1 MFSRVKPEIP
11 RSASNW
17 RSSWKV
23 ACLGASRMSGGP
35 SGAAASAAWI
45 SRRQRKVLPL
55 PAGPR
60 RKRAGTGNVSR
71 KGTKTQSK
79 KFEEIVKIRPH
90 FLISFRPGFFIIFR
104 CWKNPDIPPPE
115 NKSKSMPL
123 THTKDLFA
131 KALKGKY
138 ALGAFN
144 VNNMEL
150 IQAIVEACEEEK
162 APLMLQISKGA
173 RQYANPVYLKKLI
186 EAAVSLSN
194 VPIAVHLDHG
204 DTFELCKQC
213 IDEGFTSVMIDA
225 SHEPFDKNVEITK
238 KVVEYAHKHNCSV
251 ESELGHLVGAQFDEG
266 EEGGAHSLSGHYT
279 VPEEAVKFVK
289 ESGCDSLA
297 VAIGNSHGAYKFKGE
312 QHLDLERLKLIKK
325 ALMDAGMG
333 DYPLVLHGASS
344 VPKYLVDEINKY
356 GGKMPDAQ
364 GVPEG
369 DIEIA
374 RRVGCTKVNI
384 DTDLRM
390 AMTAGIRK
398 VFAEKPGEF
407 DPRKYL
413 GPARQCVKDLVRH
426 KVKDVLCC
434 AGHAFD

>member
-1 MFSRVKPEIP
+1 
-11 RSASNW
+11 
-17 RSSWKV
+17 
-23 ACLGASRMSGGP
+23 
-35 SGAAASAAWI
+35 
-45 SRRQRKVLPL
+45 
-55 PAGPR
+55 
-60 RKRAGTGNVSR
+60 
-71 KGTKTQSK
+71 
-79 KFEEIVKIRPH
+79 
-90 FLISFRPGFFIIFR
+90 
-104 CWKNPDIPPPE
+104 
-115 NKSKSMPL
+115 MPL

-173 RQYANPVYLKKLI
+173 RSYANPVYLKKLI

-194 VPIAVHLDHG
+194 IPIAVHLDHG
-204 DTFELCKQC
+204 DTFELCKEC

-266 EEGGAHSLSGHYT
+266 EEGGAHSMSGHYT

-344 VPKYLVDEINKY
+344 VPQHLVEEVNKY
-356 GGKMPDAQ
+356 GGKMPEAQ
-364 GVPEG
+364 GVPEA

-374 RRVGCTKVNI
+374 RRTGCTKVNI
-384 DTDLRM
+384 DTDLRI
-390 AMTAGIRK
+390 AMTAAIRK

-407 DPRKYL
+407 DPRKFL
-413 GPARQCVKDLVRH
+413 GPARAAVKDLVRH
-426 KVKDVLCC
+426 KVKNVLCS

>member
-1 MFSRVKPEIP
+1 
-11 RSASNW
+11 
-17 RSSWKV
+17 
-23 ACLGASRMSGGP
+23 
-35 SGAAASAAWI
+35 
-45 SRRQRKVLPL
+45 
-55 PAGPR
+55 
-60 RKRAGTGNVSR
+60 
-71 KGTKTQSK
+71 
-79 KFEEIVKIRPH
+79 
-90 FLISFRPGFFIIFR
+90 
-104 CWKNPDIPPPE
+104 
-115 NKSKSMPL
+115 MPL
-123 THTKDLFA
+123 THTNDLFA

-173 RQYANPVYLKKLI
+173 RQYANPIYLKKLI
-186 EAAVSLSN
+186 EAAVSLST

-204 DTFELCKQC
+204 DTFELCKEC

-225 SHEPFDKNVEITK
+225 SHEPFEKNIEITK

-266 EEGGAHSLSGHYT
+266 EEGGAHSMSGHYT
-279 VPEEAVKFVK
+279 NPEEAVEFVK
-289 ESGCDSLA
+289 QSGCDSLA
-297 VAIGNSHGAYKFKGE
+297 IAIGNSHGAYKFKGE
-312 QHLDLERLKLIKK
+312 QHLDLERLKAIKK
-325 ALMDAGMG
+325 ALLEANLG

-344 VPKYLVDEINKY
+344 VPAYLVTEINKY

-364 GVPEG
+364 GVPEA
-369 DIEIA
+369 DIEVA

-390 AMTAGIRK
+390 AMTAAIRK

-413 GPARQCVKDLVRH
+413 APARQGVKDLVRH
-426 KVKDVLCC
+426 KVKNVLCC